1 VNRYILSIF
10 PGLILRIET
19 ISRGAD
25 ILACLSRRLEIKES
39 GVRGESENGNQKLG
53 FWFWF

>member
-1 VNRYILSIF
+1 VSGYILSIF
-10 PGLILRIET
+10 PRFILRIAT

-39 GVRGESENGNQKLG
+39 ENGNRKLG